1 MTGSFGSVHL
11 ISFLVGVKAE
21 GGIGNHEII
30 IVGDGFVRITE
41 RDRFLVVADTL
52 CRGLGAGVGVE
63 VDVTG
68 LGPVVI
74 VFGSPEIDVGTRG
87 NLGSRSGIVPSKDV
101 GVHEFYR
108 VADLGELVGVGVE
121 LVQGVVGVGKGTF
134 RFGLGGVVG
143 YFEANLGVRGL
154 VDNIEVALV
163 AGGQSGEGGS
173 GNEEILFH
181 NTFCFNLLFHF
192 CGNSG
197 QFHPPGTV
205 KGIRG
210 SSR

>member
-1 MTGSFGSVHL
+1 MVLL
-11 ISFLVGVKAE
+11 IGLPVGVEAQ

-101 GVHEFYR
+101 GIHEFYR

-121 LVQGVVGVGKGTF
+121 LVKGVVGVGKGTF

-143 YFEANLGVRGL
+143 YFEINLGVRDF
-154 VDNIEVALV
+154 VDNFNEVALV

-181 NTFCFNLLFHF
+181 NTFCFNLLFQF
-192 CGNSG
+192 GNSG
-197 QFHPPGTV
+197 QFHLPGTV